1 MDEFEVLLTAERVSV
16 ERFVRFRLKSQT
28 DADDIL
34 QEVYLTAC
42 RNFGNLKNKAS
53 FKPWIISIARN
64 KCNDYFRKR
73 ASRNEVFIDDLN
85 DISLLENTDDSTRID
100 TVRDTLRLLREK
112 DRQILYLYFWKDM
125 PQVEIAKLLNI
136 PLGTVKSRLFT
147 AKKNFKNN
155 YLYYTEKV
163 KGDDNMKK
171 MPEILPEYTIVKSNK
186 DPFSVKCEELPWEF
200 IIPKLGE
207 KLSYGIYDLPS
218 RKCSDIFNIEVTGK
232 AKVHGIE
239 GVEILEKHIKFSGEL
254 INEITMVAQL
264 TNTHSRILAT
274 TFKCD
279 DITEYRTFLDGE
291 DFMIGGGGYGED
303 NCGNEINLIPKNF
316 IKREGSVVNC
326 ERQYIMTDIV
336 GRYTVTIGGESYD
349 TICVLDIDPNDSWIT
364 YEKFLDK
371 NGRTILWR
379 RYNRNERAMN
389 CYGGKTWSE
398 RFPENEQL
406 TINGELY
413 IHEYD
418 IITDYIL

>member
-1 MDEFEVLLTAERVSV
+1 MDEFEALLDAERISI

-34 QEVYLTAC
+34 QEVYLTAYK
-42 RNFGNLKNKAS
+42 NFKSLKNKDS

-64 KCNDYFRKR
+64 KCNDYFRKK
-73 ASRNEVFIDDLN
+73 ASQKEVFIEDVN
-85 DISLLENTDDSTRID
+85 DVSLIEDTDDNTKFD
-100 TVRDTLRLLREK
+100 TVRDTIRLLKEK
-112 DRQILYLYFWKDM
+112 DRQILHLYFWENVSQAD
-125 PQVEIAKLLNI
+125 IAKQLKI

-155 YLYYTEKV
+155 YPYYTEKI
-163 KGDDNMKK
+163 KGDNTMKK
-171 MPEILPEYTIVKSNK
+171 MPEFLPEYTIIKSDEK
-186 DPFSVKCEELPWEF
+186 TFSVKCEELPWEF
-200 IIPKLGE
+200 IIPKSGE

-218 RKCSDIFNIEVTGK
+218 RKCSDIFHIEVTGK

-239 GVEILEKHIKFSGEL
+239 GVEIFEKHTDYSGTP

-264 TNTHSRILAT
+264 TDTHSRILAIK
-274 TFKCD
+274 FKCD
-279 DITEYRTFLDGE
+279 DITEYKTFLDGE
-291 DFMIGGGGYGED
+291 DFIIAGGYGED

-316 IKREGSVVNC
+316 IKREGSIINC
-326 ERQYIMTDIV
+326 EKQYVMSDIV
-336 GRYTVTIGGESYD
+336 GRYIVTIGGKSYD
-349 TICVLDIDPNDSWIT
+349 TVCVLDIDTNDSWIT

-379 RYNRNERAMN
+379 RYNRNERAIN

-398 RFPENEQL
+398 RFPDNEQL

-413 IHEYD
+413 VHEYD
-418 IITDYIL
+418 IITDYILP